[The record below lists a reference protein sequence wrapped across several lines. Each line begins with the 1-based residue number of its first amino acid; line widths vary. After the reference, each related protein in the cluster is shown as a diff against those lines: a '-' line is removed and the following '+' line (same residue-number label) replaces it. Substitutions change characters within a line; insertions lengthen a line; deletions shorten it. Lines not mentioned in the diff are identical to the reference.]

1 MDEHSWPSCSKA
13 ISIDKFLCVSFLLS
27 TLIGMVSKFYIRCR
41 KYRPIVY
48 YLEDYVLIQV
58 IYIQYIN
65 LFLYQLL
72 WLTQW
77 TLVIAHWTWV
87 ICDRIIFSMWW
98 TMSPK
103 WQLIGKNVTSHISVT
118 SSKFWTFFW
127 HNPFIFKNLRPISS
141 GFTNQPHSRSYA
153 YPLGIVDKFIIIS
166 RCVW

>member
-1 MDEHSWPSCSKA
+1 MNHIWPSCSKS
-13 ISIDKFLCVSFLLS
+13 ISIDVSWCFLFNIYSILGVENIDLLC
-27 TLIGMVSKFYIRCR
+27 TIWKT
-41 KYRPIVY
+41 
-48 YLEDYVLIQV
+48 VLIQV

-72 WLTQW
+72 WSTQS
-77 TLVIAHWTWV
+77 TLVIAHSTWV
-87 ICDRIIFSMWW
+87 ICDCIVFSMWL

-103 WQLIGKNVTSHISVT
+103 RQLIGKKRYKSYISNLIKVLN
-118 SSKFWTFFW
+118 FFW

>member
-1 MDEHSWPSCSKA
+1 MDEHSWPSCSSA
-13 ISIDKFLCVSFLLS
+13 ISIDKFLCVSLLLS

-72 WLTQW
+72 WSTQS
-77 TLVIAHWTWV
+77 TLVIAHSTWV
-87 ICDRIIFSMWW
+87 ICDCIVFSMWL

-103 WQLIGKNVTSHISVT
+103 RQLIGKKRYKSYISNLIKVLN
-118 SSKFWTFFW
+118 FFW

-141 GFTNQPHSRSYA
+141 GFTKQPHSRSYA

-166 RCVW
+166 RWVW